1 MADRFGRLPDEAEA
15 LVALAHLR
23 VLGVRLG
30 LETVLVRGDEARLVF
45 RKGAA
50 PRLANLTLAMDDVQ
64 FAADVRRTVPLV
76 LRLQRLGGIPLL
88 TGLVRALSR
97 AVHDPSS

>member
-1 MADRFGRLPDEAEA
+1 
-15 LVALAHLR
+15 
-23 VLGVRLG
+23 VLGERLG
-30 LETVLVRGDEARLVF
+30 LETVLVHGDEARLTF

-76 LRLQRLGGIPLL
+76 LRLQRLGGVPIL

>member
-1 MADRFGRLPDEAEA
+1 MADRFGRPPDEAEA

-23 VLGVRLG
+23 VLGARLG

-64 FAADVRRTVPLV
+64 FAADVAAH
-76 LRLQRLGGIPLL
+76 
-88 TGLVRALSR
+88 RAAGAPPASVSAACR
-97 AVHDPSS
+97 C